1 MYGILATCIA
11 MMALFLGLF
20 AISVPAPDQEMALG
34 GSQTAQVEMT
44 QGPLTQK

>member
-20 AISVPAPDQEMALG
+20 AISVPAPDQEMALTV
-34 GSQTAQVEMT
+34 SQTAQVEMA
-44 QGPLTQK
+44 QRPSAQK

>member
-20 AISVPAPDQEMALG
+20 AVSVPAPDQEMALG
-34 GSQTAQVEMT
+34 VSQTAQVEIAQRPVT
-44 QGPLTQK
+44 EK